1 MTNKSIEVSN
11 VSKSF
16 GEIRAINDISLTISK
31 GEIIGL
37 IGHNGAGKSTL
48 FKLMLGLTNAS
59 SGQIRICGELI
70 DGADFRKVRRGIG
83 YLPENFIT
91 YDNLTGLEVMHFF
104 SDLKNVPRSECGAI
118 LEQVGLSH
126 AANRRV
132 VGYSKGMRQRLG
144 FAQCL
149 LGNPGLIF
157 LDEPT
162 NGLDPEGIRD
172 FYSILLDVQSQ
183 GATVVITSHILAEI
197 QERVSRLVIMNAGQI
212 AAQGSLCELRSHLVL
227 PSVFQVRLKQDACI
241 NFEQAFAQLQ
251 DIAIETDLHGLQISC
266 PQQQKLTVLGI
277 LSNHAGAIAD
287 LTLREPSLED
297 LFLGCG
303 GHYAKT
309 H

>member
-1 MTNKSIEVSN
+1 MTNKSIEISN

-16 GEIRAINDISLTISK
+16 GDVRAINDLTLSVNK
-31 GEIIGL
+31 GEIVGL

-70 DGADFRKVRRGIG
+70 NGPDFRTVRRGIG

-91 YDNLTGLEVMHFF
+91 YNNLTGLEVMHFF
-104 SDLKNVPRSECGAI
+104 SDLKNVARSQCHAI
-118 LEQVGLSH
+118 LERVGLNH
-126 AANRRV
+126 AADRRV
-132 VGYSKGMRQRLG
+132 SGYSKGMRQRLG

-172 FYSILLDVQSQ
+172 FYAILLDVQSQ
-183 GATVVITSHILAEI
+183 GVTVVITSHILAEI

-212 AAQGSLCELRSHLVL
+212 AAQGSLSELRSHLVL
-227 PSVFQVRLKQDACI
+227 PSVFQVRLKQDACLK
-241 NFEQAFAQLQ
+241 FEQAFAHLPG
-251 DIAIETDLHGLQISC
+251 IAIETNLQETQISC
-266 PQQQKLTVLGI
+266 AQQQKLAVLGV
-277 LSNHAGAIAD
+277 LSQHACAIED
-287 LTLREPSLED
+287 LTVREPSLED
-297 LFLGCG
+297 LFLGYG
-303 GHYAKT
+303 GHYAQT